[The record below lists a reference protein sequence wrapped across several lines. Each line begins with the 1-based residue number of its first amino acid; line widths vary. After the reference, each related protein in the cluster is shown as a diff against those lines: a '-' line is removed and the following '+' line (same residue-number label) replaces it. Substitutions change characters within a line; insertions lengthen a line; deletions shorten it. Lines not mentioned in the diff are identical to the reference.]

1 MDFFS
6 KNSRSILII
15 GILIALWMIAFV
27 FSRSNASVDGLLEKP
42 KKGQIY
48 IFQEGNHFAPMRLD
62 SLSETELFM
71 RNYQFLFADAI
82 PKRGQIQNNEF
93 DTVFYAVYQKEE
105 LKRLFKAGNLVHI
118 YP

>member
-1 MDFFS
+1 
-6 KNSRSILII
+6 
-15 GILIALWMIAFV
+15 
-27 FSRSNASVDGLLEKP
+27 
-42 KKGQIY
+42 
-48 IFQEGNHFAPMRLD
+48 
-62 SLSETELFM
+62 M